1 MTLDVTLDIEPM
13 TLDVEMGEIYDV
25 TGDEFERGYSEG
37 YEVGVGSVAAGM
49 VTSYKSDRI
58 AQVRSYAFYGCSQ
71 LTSIDLP
78 LVFTIQDSAFS
89 YCSRLTSV
97 ELPLAGTIGQAAFY
111 GCLQLTSVELPRADY
126 IGRYAFS
133 GCSRLTSVD
142 FSLKVT
148 IGASAFDDCTRL
160 TTLILRA
167 NEVCNLS
174 STSAFTYTP
183 IKSGTGCIYVPN
195 DLVGSYKAATN
206 WSTYA
211 AQIKPLSE
219 LEG

>member
-1 MTLDVTLDIEPM
+1 MTFDVTLDIEPM

-71 LTSIDLP
+71 LTS
-78 LVFTIQDSAFS
+78 
-89 YCSRLTSV
+89 
-97 ELPLAGTIGQAAFY
+97 
-111 GCLQLTSVELPRADY
+111 
-126 IGRYAFS
+126 
-133 GCSRLTSVD
+133 VD

-148 IGASAFDDCTRL
+148 IGASAFDDCTQL

-183 IKSGTGCIYVPN
+183 IKSGTGYIYVPN
-195 DLVGSYKAATN
+195 DLVDSYKAATN